1 MKKITFMLFLL
12 CLNLYA
18 YKTITPSDVYS
29 EVKQIEKEVLL
40 LKEHFGLNKKIRYFP
55 ITSALEPRHAW
66 QKTYEIIIKI
76 NILRH
81 TKQMPIIEPA
91 NMQPILEIDPI
102 LTYEQT
108 QRILTELNIFKTR
121 LSIKKQVSK
130 KEIFYMKRPLD
141 VYNLLN
147 KISLELD
154 IINGK
159 EFSPSYV
166 FGESMRI
173 YDDLAIIL
181 SNLNITNETIPPK
194 RVKNYKPEDSYKT
207 GILIINR
214 LNKLKRDINLKVTSF
229 NFFIKE
235 KITPSDVF
243 SLNQVIL
250 SELQVIKAYLN
261 LNDYV
266 TPPARK
272 YKNKTPTDV
281 NQLLGWCLRSLNL
294 IKSLEKGRIK

>member
-1 MKKITFMLFLL
+1 MLFLL

-40 LKEHFGLNKKIRYFP
+40 LKEYFGLKKKIKYLP

-81 TKQMPIIEPA
+81 TKQMPIIEPS
-91 NMQPILEIDPI
+91 NMQPVLQIDPI

-121 LSIKKQVSK
+121 LSINKKVSK
-130 KEIFYMKRPLD
+130 KEIFYMKKPID
-141 VYNLLN
+141 VYNLLS

-154 IINGK
+154 LINGK
-159 EFSPSYV
+159 EFTPSYV
-166 FGESMRI
+166 FGEAMRI
-173 YDDLAIIL
+173 YDDLSIIL
-181 SNLNITNETIPPK
+181 SSLNITNETIPPK
-194 RVKNYKPEDSYKT
+194 RLKSYKPADSYQT
-207 GILIINR
+207 GILVINKI
-214 LNKLKRDINLKVTSF
+214 NKLKRDINLEVTSF
-229 NFFIKE
+229 DFFKRE

-250 SELQVIKAYLN
+250 SELQVLKAYLN

-281 NQLLGWCLRSLNL
+281 NQLLGWCLRSLTL
-294 IKSLEKGRIK
+294 IKTLEKGRAK